1 MTTRTRSKLAM
12 SIAFVTSVALP
23 MIASAAASAPG
34 PDASVNVELGQ
45 RGGKPEAPEAPFACM
60 EAVKARMPNPGQF
73 RWLQSTTRRVAED
86 VYSVVGSIEFVSQAG
101 EARKGE
107 AQCDVMRAPGN
118 QFIVPK
124 VRLPQ

>member
-1 MTTRTRSKLAM
+1 MTTPLRRKL
-12 SIAFVTSVALP
+12 VTSVACLTFVLP
-23 MIASAAASAPG
+23 IAAAAADAP
-34 PDASVNVELGQ
+34 VNVEMGQ
-45 RGGKPEAPEAPFACM
+45 RGGRPEAPEAPVACM
-60 EAVKARMPNPGQF
+60 EAVKARLPNPDRF
-73 RWLQSTTRRVAED
+73 RWLQGTSRRVAED
-86 VYSVVGSIEFVSQAG
+86 VYSVVGSIEFVNQAG